1 MYKFFFVLCVS
12 SPSGSQLT
20 SPSAVYTQHGQHC
33 LLQRPLNF
41 STLCDRDAAY
51 AGNFTDKKKRA
62 VCCVV
67 IYIYKTS
74 DWIHRIDSDER
85 IDPDDH
91 LSTDS
96 IILVHRL

>member
-1 MYKFFFVLCVS
+1 MDFSLDGSKSVLCINFFFFLCVS

-51 AGNFTDKKKRA
+51 AGNFTDKKKKGYA
-62 VCCVV
+62 VLLY
-67 IYIYKTS
+67 IYI
-74 DWIHRIDSDER
+74 
-85 IDPDDH
+85 
-91 LSTDS
+91 
-96 IILVHRL
+96 